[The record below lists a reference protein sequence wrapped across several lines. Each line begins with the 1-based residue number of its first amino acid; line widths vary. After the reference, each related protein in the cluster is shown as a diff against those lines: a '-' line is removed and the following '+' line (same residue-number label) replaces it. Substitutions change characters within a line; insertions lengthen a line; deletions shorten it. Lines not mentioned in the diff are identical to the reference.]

1 MLEPEE
7 PNFEEEP
14 APEEGGN
21 NRTFIFAMGGMAL
34 LVLLSLACI
43 AGYVFLVAPRLNN
56 QRASEE
62 ATTQAQNATIEAALT
77 GTAVVL
83 AYTPTS
89 LPTASPT
96 ETLVPSPTPVVVQE
110 TNTPDATATIAAAL
124 TDAAQAQLT
133 VIPTSTALAPTGIAE
148 DIGLPGLAVMAM
160 AFVVVI
166 LLARRMRATP
176 AAR

>member
-7 PNFEEEP
+7 STFEEEP
-14 APEEGGN
+14 APEESGN

-43 AGYVFLVAPRLNN
+43 AGYVFLVAPRMNE
-56 QRASEE
+56 QRASVE
-62 ATTQAQNATIEAALT
+62 ATTRASNATVEAGLT

-124 TDAAQAQLT
+124 TDAAKAQLT
-133 VIPTSTALAPTGIAE
+133 IIPTSTALAPTGIAD
-148 DIGLPGLAVMAM
+148 DIGLPGLAVMAV

-166 LLARRMRATP
+166 LLARRMRAAP
-176 AAR
+176 SAR